1 MSALAALL
9 LRMGKVVGGCDRCE
23 SSFTRKLVGMG
34 IPVTIGDAADD
45 MLGYEAVVY
54 TDAVGD
60 NDKSVALARKN
71 KIPLVPRGQF
81 LAMLSQC
88 FNGVIAVA
96 GAHGKS
102 TCTAM
107 LAHIFKVANRPFS
120 CHIGAEDRQFSNAW
134 MGGRSIFITEACE
147 YKRNLLWLRPGI
159 GIVLNCD
166 ADHLDCYGTAE
177 NVKSAYEQFASQSVC
192 AVKLYGELQKTHG
205 VTFGFDNR
213 ADYFA
218 KNLVGRDGRFSF
230 DLCEGKS
237 CLGQVSLSVYGKH
250 NVLNALAA
258 TAAARLSGIS
268 FEDIRDGLA
277 SFTGIARRFEY
288 IGTING
294 VTCIADYAHH
304 PNEIKAV
311 LKTVRQVRKGKIFV
325 IFQPHTY
332 SRTKLLFRQF
342 VNVLSNT
349 DNLLIYR
356 TYAAR
361 EYYDDAGSALTL
373 SRAIRRS
380 KYADGIE
387 GICSFVSAAG
397 ADDTVL
403 VLGAGDIYDI
413 ALMLVD
419 R

>member
-71 KIPLVPRGQF
+71 KISLVPRGQF

-134 MGGRSIFITEACE
+134 MGGKSIFITEACE

-159 GIVLNCD
+159 GIVLFHLCKSDLSQIAWKGVLHKKRVSVDLPD
-166 ADHLDCYGTAE
+166 ALSC
-177 NVKSAYEQFASQSVC
+177 AS
-192 AVKLYGELQKTHG
+192 H
-205 VTFGFDNR
+205 
-213 ADYFA
+213 
-218 KNLVGRDGRFSF
+218 RFYF
-230 DLCEGKS
+230 DLQQIIF
-237 CLGQVSLSVYGKH
+237 LQAQTSV
-250 NVLNALAA
+250 L
-258 TAAARLSGIS
+258 
-268 FEDIRDGLA
+268 
-277 SFTGIARRFEY
+277 RRF
-288 IGTING
+288 
-294 VTCIADYAHH
+294 D
-304 PNEIKAV
+304 
-311 LKTVRQVRKGKIFV
+311 
-325 IFQPHTY
+325 
-332 SRTKLLFRQF
+332 
-342 VNVLSNT
+342 SN
-349 DNLLIYR
+349 
-356 TYAAR
+356 
-361 EYYDDAGSALTL
+361 
-373 SRAIRRS
+373 RR
-380 KYADGIE
+380 
-387 GICSFVSAAG
+387 
-397 ADDTVL
+397 L
-403 VLGAGDIYDI
+403 
-413 ALMLVD
+413 
-419 R
+419 